1 MILGGDLFIFVLPP
15 SHYHVLI
22 IKKEHQNRNT
32 NHISIYKFDEESFDC
47 QDVKNI
53 LNILFHLSCDIFKLK
68 FSIDLCLFL
77 LLFYQIS
84 LIKVNSY

>member
-32 NHISIYKFDEESFDC
+32 NHTPVYKFDENSFDSRN
-47 QDVKNI
+47 VTYMLYIEFNLI
-53 LNILFHLSCDIFKLK
+53 YLN
-68 FSIDLCLFL
+68 
-77 LLFYQIS
+77 
-84 LIKVNSY
+84 